1 MRDEWALE
9 LLGLIAKQALRDLRD
24 DFHKTGIMDA
34 RRWLIEAGIMAD
46 DGTIYHRG
54 YGHTK
59 HLQEVEPMAPQ
70 LNEREQAAVDA
81 YNDLERAQRYG
92 ERHRDEQQLASFRQ
106 RAEWAQNNAEA
117 REQML
122 AERKAEK
129 DAEDAKHQA
138 RRDAAALATQESY
151 KRTAAATFPGTQAQF
166 DAAWPELLR
175 AWQIRNTA
183 TDMDALIAQKKAE
196 MGNVI

>member
-1 MRDEWALE
+1 MRDDWALE
-9 LLGLIAKQALRDLRD
+9 LLGLIAKQALRDYRAD
-24 DFHKTGIMDA
+24 YHKAGIMDA

-81 YNDLERAQRYG
+81 YNDMERAVRHG
-92 ERHRDEQQLASFRQ
+92 ERHRDEQQLANFRQ

-117 REQML
+117 REQL
-122 AERKAEK
+122 QAERKAEK
-129 DAEDAKHQA
+129 EAEAAKHQA
-138 RRDAAALATQESY
+138 RRDAAALAAQNEY
-151 KRTAAATFPGTQAQF
+151 KAVARATFPGTPAQF
-166 DAAWPELLR
+166 DAAWPRLLED
-175 AWQIRNTA
+175 WLVRNTA
-183 TDMDALIAQKKAE
+183 IDMDALIEQHRQR
-196 MGNVI
+196 MGSVL